1 MNFPFFVVLAAA
13 VSGLIFES
21 ALRSIAPAAG
31 PAIALALMAAATIA
45 GARLL
50 SRRRAAKAAAA
61 ATGEQGAG
69 QSFNPA

>member
-13 VSGLIFES
+13 VFGLVFES
-21 ALRSIAPAAG
+21 VLRSVAPEAG

-50 SRRRAAKAAAA
+50 SRRRAAKP
-61 ATGEQGAG
+61 ATVEHGAG
-69 QSFNPA
+69 QSLNPA

>member
-13 VSGLIFES
+13 VCGLLFES
-21 ALRSIAPAAG
+21 ALRTIAPEAG

-50 SRRRAAKAAAA
+50 SRRRADKP
-61 ATGEQGAG
+61 ATVEHSAG
-69 QSFNPA
+69 HSLNPA